1 MTVQPTNWIGAV
13 QAIIWGMQLG
23 GSIVQT
29 VSSTEMN
36 AKTHFIVLCHVNARP
51 TRLCYQ
57 LVLSLFVKRTRDF
70 ISAVSSGPSEYPVWM
85 ALPHCIANR
94 ADVPLLTH
102 YCQCHVCRRLLQKIP
117 SVTVDDLRRVG
128 SQYVASLF
136 DAARSKVAVCCHPTK
151 VDETVSELLSWW
163 VDCIQMDLE
172 GKCAGPYW
180 PNWLLGVLDLWQ
192 MSRSI
197 KCLYSQRSN
206 LRRWRVSE

>member
-13 QAIIWGMQLG
+13 QAIVWGMQLG

-36 AKTHFIVLCHVNARP
+36 AKTHFIVLCHVNARL

-57 LVLSLFVKRTRDF
+57 LVLSLFVKRTHDF

-117 SVTVDDLRRVG
+117 SVTVDELRRVG

-172 GKCAGPYW
+172 GTCAGPYW
-180 PNWLLGVLDLWQ
+180 PNWLLGVLDLRQ
-192 MSRSI
+192 MSMSV
-197 KCLYSQRSN
+197 SN
-206 LRRWRVSE
+206 VNQMFL